1 MVVTEP
7 SVTHLRQARMSAPA
21 TPVTYIHMI

>member
-1 MVVTEP
+1 MGVTEP
-7 SVTHLRQARMSAPA
+7 SVTHLRQARMFALA